1 MQVHI
6 KKIYSANL
14 LAAFE
19 NDSWLK
25 KNVWDVSSV
34 NKKLLDSITLTLNVL
49 IDASKTSENIRSLR
63 NFDF

>member
-6 KKIYSANL
+6 KKINSASL

-25 KNVWDVSSV
+25 KNVWDVSFV
-34 NKKLLDSITLTLNVL
+34 NKKLLDPITLTLNVL
-49 IDASKTSENIRSLR
+49 TDASKASGNTRNLR
-63 NFDF
+63 N